1 LWFCQT
7 SLQVSRAYSL
17 QHLNIGGTFITD
29 ESLYAVANS
38 CTNLKVCLSLSLFL
52 NPKYFSSCK
61 ITCLCKQQKLTKTTH
76 EKGFRNSPNLL
87 FEDISIMTFLWYF
100 EFN

>member
-1 LWFCQT
+1 MSHQQGKSCLAILSILLTTTSMLELFMTSVCQT

-38 CTNLKVCLSLSLFL
+38 CANLKVCLYCF
-52 NPKYFSSCK
+52 F
-61 ITCLCKQQKLTKTTH
+61 
-76 EKGFRNSPNLL
+76 F
-87 FEDISIMTFLWYF
+87 FF
-100 EFN
+100 